1 MKHNSAILYGGLYYD
16 EDDAIMLAESQS
28 VRGENSL
35 KTFVFRGWDSTV
47 TRKGWEYL
55 PGTLEEVSL
64 ISSIIS
70 NKNIRCDVYT
80 SVKGNEESF
89 KALSGGSCSILHL
102 ATHGFYMTES
112 QAEKN
117 HFYANNSLTSTF
129 ISNEVSPLKRSGL
142 LLAGGNKAWM
152 GEPVPDGVEDG
163 VLTAEEISSLDLR
176 SCDIVVLSACETG
189 LGEITDEGVYGLQR
203 AFKNAGVK
211 SIIMSLWEVDD
222 KATSLM
228 MQSFY
233 NNLMNGMNK
242 RDAFDLAQETVKKKY
257 MDPRSWAAFIMLD

>member
-1 MKHNSAILYGGLYYD
+1 MAVLYGGLDYD
-16 EDDAIMLAESQS
+16 EDDTTMISESQS
-28 VRGENSL
+28 VRGELSSRPV
-35 KTFVFRGWDSTV
+35 VFRGWDDTI

-55 PGTLEEVSL
+55 PGTLEEVNQ

-70 NKNIRCDVYT
+70 KQSINCDVYT
-80 SVKGNEESF
+80 SGKGNEESF
-89 KALSGGSCSILHL
+89 KALSGGSFDILHV

-112 QAEKN
+112 QTEDIR
-117 HFYANNSLTSTF
+117 FYTHNPYTSTY

-142 LLAGGNKAWM
+142 LMAGGNKAWK
-152 GEPVPDGVEDG
+152 GEPIPDGVEDG
-163 VLTAEEISSLDLR
+163 VLTADEIASLDLR
-176 SCDIVVLSACETG
+176 SCDVVVLSACETG

-203 AFKNAGVK
+203 AFKNAGAK

-233 NNLMNGMNK
+233 INLSKGMEK
-242 RDAFDLAQETVKKKY
+242 RDAFDSAQKEVRKKY
-257 MDPRSWAAFIMLD
+257 TDPRYWSAFIMLD

>member
-1 MKHNSAILYGGLYYD
+1 M
-16 EDDAIMLAESQS
+16 
-28 VRGENSL
+28 
-35 KTFVFRGWDSTV
+35 

-55 PGTLEEVSL
+55 PGTLEEVNR
-64 ISSIIS
+64 ISAIITDER
-70 NKNIRCDVYT
+70 IRCDVYT
-80 SVKGNEESF
+80 SGKGNEESF
-89 KALSGGSCSILHL
+89 KALSGGNFTILHL

-117 HFYANNSLTSTF
+117 CFYTSNPWTNTYF
-129 ISNEVSPLKRSGL
+129 SNEVSPLKRSGL
-142 LLAGGNKAWM
+142 LLAGGNKAWK

-176 SCDIVVLSACETG
+176 SCDVVVLSACETG

-222 KATSLM
+222 DATSFM

-233 NNLMNGMNK
+233 QNLLNGMNK
-242 RDAFDLAQETVKKKY
+242 RDAFESAQKEVKKKY
-257 MDPRSWAAFIMLD
+257 SDPRYWAAFIMLD